1 MREMRY
7 GACKF
12 IYSRDVLARLARQ
25 PMREEIRAILHT
37 FKKKRKEEEE
47 VEEEE
52 TTRKRVTARLLFSV
66 HCGN

>member
-1 MREMRY
+1 
-7 GACKF
+7 
-12 IYSRDVLARLARQ
+12 
-25 PMREEIRAILHT
+25 MREEIRAILHT